1 MLAITLLR
9 AKFVRKGL
17 YRSAGFVY
25 WIALTSEGLHL
36 SRAEG
41 LVAPSWP
48 DNSVLLQGRIDIPG
62 PFRLVLERRRL
73 GPQGRFAPRAFH

>member
-9 AKFVRKGL
+9 AEFVRKGL

-25 WIALTSEGLHL
+25 WIALTSETLHL
-36 SRAEG
+36 VSAEG

-48 DNSVLLQGRIDIPG
+48 DNSVPLQAHIDFPR
-62 PFRLVLERRRL
+62 PFRLVLE
-73 GPQGRFAPRAFH
+73 